1 MYVSHHPSLIFP
13 FSRYKICD
21 AWKRGLTPD
30 PNAITTFTC
39 PKTDHLCQAASQFS
53 QPESLSSHPNPSL
66 TISLAASPIT
76 VPSSKRGFCL
86 LLPLFPNNHPD
97 SKCQQRNP
105 RVVNHL
111 VVSFGDVSQRC
122 ALHEGLSST
131 AAASQVESWS
141 AGARPTTSSSSSST
155 SSSSSSSS
163 SLHSTEGSVFSSH
176 HIIIRTLTG

>member
-1 MYVSHHPSLIFP
+1 MRRLETWFDPRPQRHHNIHLSQDWSLVSGCFP
-13 FSRYKICD
+13 VFS
-21 AWKRGLTPD
+21 AWESQQP
-30 PNAITTFTC
+30 
-39 PKTDHLCQAASQFS
+39 PK
-53 QPESLSSHPNPSL
+53 PIPNPSL

-76 VPSSKRGFCL
+76 VLSSKRGFWL
-86 LLPLFPNNHPD
+86 LLPLSPNNHPD
-97 SKCQQRNP
+97 SKCQQKNP

-141 AGARPTTSSSSSST
+141 AGARPIASSFSFSSSSSS
-155 SSSSSSSS
+155 SSSFSSS

-176 HIIIRTLTG
+176 HIIIRTSTGLRTTGTTVL